1 MSENENTALA
11 AEFEEV
17 VSEAAKLP
25 EKEQEKI
32 ALFISG
38 YIAATKTKGA
48 AAAV

>member
-1 MSENENTALA
+1 MSENENMALPT
-11 AEFEEV
+11 EFEEV
-17 VSEAAKLP
+17 VTEAAKLP

-38 YIAATKTKGA
+38 YIAATKTAK